1 MGVTANS
8 RIERAILTHGYD
20 ALPSDPIRDR
30 GRVSAAFLG
39 LRIDDFR
46 GAAQYVRDLP
56 YGSDFDSVKRPLSIG

>member
-46 GAAQYVRDLP
+46 VPRNTYAIYHTAVI
-56 YGSDFDSVKRPLSIG
+56 SIV